1 MGERAKAGSGKMAYQ
16 EIMPLDIFSA
26 QARVWERLSQIRISK
41 QVGGA
46 YLFSGPVG
54 CGKESLAIRFAQ
66 LLNCETSSEKPCDT
80 CPSCQRFRQLQHEKL
95 KLIFPLPAVRKKKD
109 DGSGT
114 SSTIG
119 KGDMELVTE
128 AIAKKAEDHFHK
140 IKIPKSSRILI
151 QSIRELRKTL
161 YLKSEPSGRKIVLIF
176 DAHLLSVGIG
186 EAANALLKILE
197 EPPENTTLILV
208 TDHVELL
215 LPTILSRC
223 QRVGIPRLNDIFIQ
237 DWLQMKMVKDSEI
250 QLLAGL
256 SQGNIHQARF
266 LISQPIGDLLKLV
279 NGLVK
284 MISNDNPDHWRKFTQ
299 TYSRL
304 AHQDSATLSF
314 HFMMLKIWFRSANRL
329 ARRVDDILHETSF
342 KPGME
347 RLIST
352 NPNADFSAITFE
364 LEDAILS
371 IPMNL
376 YMPLILTNLLLRIQK
391 HLNP

>member
-1 MGERAKAGSGKMAYQ
+1 MAHQ
-16 EIMPLDIFSA
+16 EIMTLDVLAA
-26 QARVWERLSQIRISK
+26 QSRIWERLSQISISK

-46 YLFSGPVG
+46 YLFSGPTG

-66 LLNCETSSEKPCDT
+66 LLNCETSSEKPCDI
-80 CPSCQRFRQLQHEKL
+80 CPSCQRFHQLQHEKL
-95 KLIFPLPAVRKKKD
+95 KLIFPLPAVRKKD
-109 DGSGT
+109 DGSDT

-119 KGDMELVTE
+119 KRDMELVTE
-128 AIAKKAEDHFHK
+128 AIAKKAEDHFYK
-140 IKIPKSSRILI
+140 IKIPKSNRILI

-176 DAHLLSVGIG
+176 DAHLLSVGMG
-186 EAANALLKILE
+186 ETANALLKILE
-197 EPPENTTLILV
+197 EPPENTTMILV

-223 QRVGIPRLNDIFIQ
+223 QRIGIPRLNDMFIR
-237 DWLQMKMVKDSEI
+237 DWFQMKMVKDSEI
-250 QLLAGL
+250 QLLAGI
-256 SQGNIHQARF
+256 SQGNIHQSRF
-266 LISQPIGDLLKLV
+266 LISQPIGDILKLV

-304 AHQDSATLSF
+304 AHQNSATLLF

-329 ARRVDDILHETSF
+329 ARSIDDILHETSF

-364 LEDAILS
+364 LEDAILA

>member
-1 MGERAKAGSGKMAYQ
+1 MT
-16 EIMPLDIFSA
+16 LDILSA
-26 QARVWERLSQIRISK
+26 QPRVWERLSQIRISK

-46 YLFSGPVG
+46 YLFSGPTG

-66 LLNCETSSEKPCDT
+66 LLNCETSSKKPCDT

-176 DAHLLSVGIG
+176 DAHLLSVGMG

-223 QRVGIPRLNDIFIQ
+223 QRVGIPRLNDIFIR
-237 DWLQMKMVKDSEI
+237 DWLQIKMVRDSEI

-266 LISQPIGDLLKLV
+266 LIAQPMGDLLKLV

-284 MISNDNPDHWRKFTQ
+284 MITNDNPDHWRKFTQ

-304 AHQDSATLSF
+304 ARQDSATLSF

-342 KPGME
+342 KPGMK

>member
-1 MGERAKAGSGKMAYQ
+1 
-16 EIMPLDIFSA
+16 MPLDIFSA

-46 YLFSGPVG
+46 YLFSGPTG

-66 LLNCETSSEKPCDT
+66 FLNCKTSSGKPCDT

-95 KLIFPLPAVRKKKD
+95 ELIFPLPAVRKKKD

-161 YLKSEPSGRKIVLIF
+161 YLKSEPSGRKIVIIF
-176 DAHLLSVGIG
+176 DAHLLSVGMG

-223 QRVGIPRLNDIFIQ
+223 QRVGISRLNDIFIQ

-266 LISQPIGDLLKLV
+266 LIAQPIGDLLKLV

-284 MISNDNPDHWRKFTQ
+284 MITNDNPDHWRKFTQ

-304 AHQDSATLSF
+304 ARQDFATLSF

-342 KPGME
+342 KPGMK

-364 LEDAILS
+364 LEDAILA

>member
-1 MGERAKAGSGKMAYQ
+1 MN
-16 EIMPLDIFSA
+16 LDIFSA
-26 QARVWERLSQIRISK
+26 QPRVWERLSQIRISK

-66 LLNCETSSEKPCDT
+66 FLNCETSSEKPCDT

-176 DAHLLSVGIG
+176 DAHLLSVGMG

-197 EPPENTTLILV
+197 EPPGNTTLILV

-284 MISNDNPDHWRKFTQ
+284 MITNDNPDHWRKFTQ

-304 AHQDSATLSF
+304 ARQDSATLSF

-329 ARRVDDILHETSF
+329 ARHVDDILHETSF

>member
-1 MGERAKAGSGKMAYQ
+1 MN
-16 EIMPLDIFSA
+16 LDIFSA
-26 QARVWERLSQIRISK
+26 QPRVWERLSQIRISK

-95 KLIFPLPAVRKKKD
+95 KLIFPLPTVRKKKV

-140 IKIPKSSRILI
+140 IKIPKSTRILI

-223 QRVGIPRLNDIFIQ
+223 QRVGIPRLNDIFIR
-237 DWLQMKMVKDSEI
+237 DWLQIKMVKDSEI

-284 MISNDNPDHWRKFTQ
+284 MITNDNPDHWRKFTQ

-304 AHQDSATLSF
+304 ARQDSATLSF

>member
-1 MGERAKAGSGKMAYQ
+1 
-16 EIMPLDIFSA
+16 MPLDIFSA

-46 YLFSGPVG
+46 YLFSGPTG

-66 LLNCETSSEKPCDT
+66 LLNCETFSEKPCDT

-95 KLIFPLPAVRKKKD
+95 KLIFPLPTVRKKKV

-176 DAHLLSVGIG
+176 DAHLLSVGMG
-186 EAANALLKILE
+186 ETANALLKILE

-223 QRVGIPRLNDIFIQ
+223 QRVGIPRLNDIFIR

-250 QLLAGL
+250 QLLTGL

-304 AHQDSATLSF
+304 ARQDSATLSF

>member
-1 MGERAKAGSGKMAYQ
+1 MN
-16 EIMPLDIFSA
+16 LDIFSA
-26 QARVWERLSQIRISK
+26 QPRVWERLSQIRISK

-176 DAHLLSVGIG
+176 DAHLLSMGIG

-284 MISNDNPDHWRKFTQ
+284 MITNDNPDHWRKFTQ

-304 AHQDSATLSF
+304 ARQDSATLSF

>member
-1 MGERAKAGSGKMAYQ
+1 
-16 EIMPLDIFSA
+16 
-26 QARVWERLSQIRISK
+26 
-41 QVGGA
+41 
-46 YLFSGPVG
+46 
-54 CGKESLAIRFAQ
+54 
-66 LLNCETSSEKPCDT
+66 
-80 CPSCQRFRQLQHEKL
+80 
-95 KLIFPLPAVRKKKD
+95 
-109 DGSGT
+109 
-114 SSTIG
+114 
-119 KGDMELVTE
+119 MELVTE

-223 QRVGIPRLNDIFIQ
+223 QRVGIPRLNDIFIR
-237 DWLQMKMVKDSEI
+237 DWLQIKMVKDSEI

-284 MISNDNPDHWRKFTQ
+284 MITNDNPDHWRKFTQ

-304 AHQDSATLSF
+304 ARQDSATLSF

>member
-1 MGERAKAGSGKMAYQ
+1 MN
-16 EIMPLDIFSA
+16 LDIFSA
-26 QARVWERLSQIRISK
+26 QPRVWERLSQIRISK

-284 MISNDNPDHWRKFTQ
+284 MITNDNPDHWRKFTQ

-304 AHQDSATLSF
+304 AHHDSATFSF

>member
-1 MGERAKAGSGKMAYQ
+1 MT
-16 EIMPLDIFSA
+16 LDIFSA
-26 QARVWERLSQIRISK
+26 QARIWGRLSQIRISK
-41 QVGGA
+41 QVGNA
-46 YLFSGPVG
+46 YLFSGSAG

-95 KLIFPLPAVRKKKD
+95 KLIFPLPAVKKKKD
-109 DGSGT
+109 DRSGT

-140 IKIPKSSRILI
+140 IKIPKSNRILI
-151 QSIRELRKTL
+151 QSVRELRKTL
-161 YLKSEPSGRKIVLIF
+161 YFKSEPTGRKIVLIF
-176 DAHLLSVGIG
+176 DAHLLSVGMG

-223 QRVGIPRLNDIFIQ
+223 QRVGIPRLNDIFIR
-237 DWLQMKMVKDSEI
+237 DWLQMKMVKDSVI
-250 QLLAGL
+250 QLLTGL

-304 AHQDSATLSF
+304 AHQDSATLLF

-364 LEDAILS
+364 LEDATLS

>member
-1 MGERAKAGSGKMAYQ
+1 MAYQ

-46 YLFSGPVG
+46 YLFSGPTG

-95 KLIFPLPAVRKKKD
+95 KLIFPLPTVRKKKV

-140 IKIPKSSRILI
+140 IKIPKSNRILI

-176 DAHLLSVGIG
+176 DAHLLSVGMG
-186 EAANALLKILE
+186 ETANALLKILE

-223 QRVGIPRLNDIFIQ
+223 QRIGIPRLNDIFIR

-279 NGLVK
+279 NGLIK
-284 MISNDNPDHWRKFTQ
+284 MITNDNPDHWRKFTQ

-304 AHQDSATLSF
+304 ARQDSATLSF

>member
-1 MGERAKAGSGKMAYQ
+1 MT
-16 EIMPLDIFSA
+16 LDVLSA

-46 YLFSGPVG
+46 YLFSGPTG

-66 LLNCETSSEKPCDT
+66 LLNCETSSEKPCDI
-80 CPSCQRFRQLQHEKL
+80 CPSCQRFHQLQHEKL

-109 DGSGT
+109 DRSGT

-119 KGDMELVTE
+119 KGDMELVME
-128 AIAKKAEDHFHK
+128 AIAKKAEDHFYK

-161 YLKSEPSGRKIVLIF
+161 YLKSETSGRKIVLIF
-176 DAHLLSVGIG
+176 DAHLLSVGMG
-186 EAANALLKILE
+186 ETANALLRILE
-197 EPPENTTLILV
+197 EPPENTTMILV

-223 QRVGIPRLNDIFIQ
+223 QRIGIPRLNDTFIR

-284 MISNDNPDHWRKFTQ
+284 IISNDNPDHWRKFTQ

-304 AHQDSATLSF
+304 ARQDSATLSF

-329 ARRVDDILHETSF
+329 ARGVDDILHETSF

-364 LEDAILS
+364 LEDAILA

-376 YMPLILTNLLLRIQK
+376 YMPLILTNFLLRIQK

>member
-1 MGERAKAGSGKMAYQ
+1 
-16 EIMPLDIFSA
+16 MPLDIFSA

-46 YLFSGPVG
+46 YLFSGPTG

-66 LLNCETSSEKPCDT
+66 FLNCKTSSGKPCDT

-176 DAHLLSVGIG
+176 DAHLLSVGMG

-237 DWLQMKMVKDSEI
+237 DWLQIKMVKDSEI

-284 MISNDNPDHWRKFTQ
+284 MITNDNPDHWRKFTQ

-304 AHQDSATLSF
+304 ARQDSATLSF

-342 KPGME
+342 KPGMK

-376 YMPLILTNLLLRIQK
+376 YMPLILTNLLLRIQR

>member
-1 MGERAKAGSGKMAYQ
+1 MN
-16 EIMPLDIFSA
+16 LDIFSA
-26 QARVWERLSQIRISK
+26 QPRVWERLSQIRISK

-128 AIAKKAEDHFHK
+128 AIAKKAENHFHK

-284 MISNDNPDHWRKFTQ
+284 MITNDNPDHWRKFTQ

-304 AHQDSATLSF
+304 ARQDSATLSF

>member
-1 MGERAKAGSGKMAYQ
+1 MAYQ
-16 EIMPLDIFSA
+16 EIMTLDILSA

-46 YLFSGPVG
+46 YLFSGPTG

-66 LLNCETSSEKPCDT
+66 LLNCETSSEKPCDI
-80 CPSCQRFRQLQHEKL
+80 CPSCQRFHQLQHEKL

-119 KGDMELVTE
+119 EGDMELVTE
-128 AIAKKAEDHFHK
+128 AIAKKAEDHFYK
-140 IKIPKSSRILI
+140 IKIPKSNRIII

-176 DAHLLSVGIG
+176 DAHLLSVGMG

-197 EPPENTTLILV
+197 EPPENTTMILV

-223 QRVGIPRLNDIFIQ
+223 QRIGIPRLKDIFIR
-237 DWLQMKMVKDSEI
+237 DWLQMKMVKDLEI
-250 QLLAGL
+250 QILAGL

-284 MISNDNPDHWRKFTQ
+284 IISNDNPDHWRKFTQ

-304 AHQDSATLSF
+304 ARQDSATLSF

-364 LEDAILS
+364 LEDAILA

-376 YMPLILTNLLLRIQK
+376 YMPLILTNFLLRIQK

>member
-1 MGERAKAGSGKMAYQ
+1 MT
-16 EIMPLDIFSA
+16 LDIFSA
-26 QARVWERLSQIRISK
+26 QPRVWERLFQIRISK

-46 YLFSGPVG
+46 YLFSGPAG

-176 DAHLLSVGIG
+176 DAHLLSMGIG

-284 MISNDNPDHWRKFTQ
+284 MITNDNPDHWRKFTQ

-304 AHQDSATLSF
+304 ARQDSATLSF

-364 LEDAILS
+364 LEDATLS

>member
-1 MGERAKAGSGKMAYQ
+1 MN
-16 EIMPLDIFSA
+16 LDIFSA
-26 QARVWERLSQIRISK
+26 QPRVWERLSQIRISK

-66 LLNCETSSEKPCDT
+66 LLNCETSSEKLCDT

-128 AIAKKAEDHFHK
+128 AIAKKAENHFHK

-284 MISNDNPDHWRKFTQ
+284 MITNDNPDHWRKFTQ

-304 AHQDSATLSF
+304 ARQDSATLSF

>member
-1 MGERAKAGSGKMAYQ
+1 MN
-16 EIMPLDIFSA
+16 LDIFSA
-26 QARVWERLSQIRISK
+26 QPRVWERLSQIRISK

-66 LLNCETSSEKPCDT
+66 LLNCETSSKKPCDT

-109 DGSGT
+109 DGPGT

-176 DAHLLSVGIG
+176 DAHLLSVGMG

-223 QRVGIPRLNDIFIQ
+223 QRVGISRLNDIFIQ
-237 DWLQMKMVKDSEI
+237 DWLQMKLVKDSEI

-284 MISNDNPDHWRKFTQ
+284 MITNDNPDHWRKFTQ

-304 AHQDSATLSF
+304 ARQDYATLSF

-342 KPGME
+342 KPGMK

-376 YMPLILTNLLLRIQK
+376 YMPLILTNLLLRIQR

>member
-1 MGERAKAGSGKMAYQ
+1 MN
-16 EIMPLDIFSA
+16 LDIFSA
-26 QARVWERLSQIRISK
+26 QPRVWERLSQIRISK

-176 DAHLLSVGIG
+176 DAHLLSMGIG
-186 EAANALLKILE
+186 EAANALFKILE

-284 MISNDNPDHWRKFTQ
+284 MITNDNPDHWRKFTQ

-304 AHQDSATLSF
+304 ARQDSATLSF

>member
-1 MGERAKAGSGKMAYQ
+1 MT
-16 EIMPLDIFSA
+16 LDILSA

-46 YLFSGPVG
+46 YLFSGPTG

-66 LLNCETSSEKPCDT
+66 FLNCKTSSGKPCDT

-128 AIAKKAEDHFHK
+128 AIAKKAEDHFYK

-176 DAHLLSVGIG
+176 DAHLLSVGMG

-284 MISNDNPDHWRKFTQ
+284 MITNDNPDHWRKFTQ

-304 AHQDSATLSF
+304 ARQDSATLSF

>member
-1 MGERAKAGSGKMAYQ
+1 MT
-16 EIMPLDIFSA
+16 LDILSA

-46 YLFSGPVG
+46 YLFSGPTG
-54 CGKESLAIRFAQ
+54 CGKENLAIRFAQ
-66 LLNCETSSEKPCDT
+66 LLNCETFSENPCDT
-80 CPSCQRFRQLQHEKL
+80 CPSCQRFHQLQHEKL

-119 KGDMELVTE
+119 KGDMEFVTE
-128 AIAKKAEDHFHK
+128 AIEKKAEDHFYK
-140 IKIPKSSRILI
+140 IKIPKSNRILI

-176 DAHLLSVGIG
+176 DAHLLSVGMG
-186 EAANALLKILE
+186 ETANALLKILE

-304 AHQDSATLSF
+304 ARQDSATLSF

-364 LEDAILS
+364 LEDAILA

-376 YMPLILTNLLLRIQK
+376 YMPLILTNFLLRIQK

>member
-1 MGERAKAGSGKMAYQ
+1 MAYQ
-16 EIMPLDIFSA
+16 EIMNLDIFSA
-26 QARVWERLSQIRISK
+26 QPRVWERLSQIRISK

-284 MISNDNPDHWRKFTQ
+284 MITNDNPDHWRKFTQ

-304 AHQDSATLSF
+304 ARQDSATLSF

>member
-1 MGERAKAGSGKMAYQ
+1 
-16 EIMPLDIFSA
+16 MPLDIFSA

-95 KLIFPLPAVRKKKD
+95 KLIFPLPTVRKKKV

-140 IKIPKSSRILI
+140 IKIPKSTRILI

-223 QRVGIPRLNDIFIQ
+223 QRIGIPRLNDIFIR

-284 MISNDNPDHWRKFTQ
+284 MITNDNPDHWRKFTQ

-304 AHQDSATLSF
+304 ARQDSATLSF

-342 KPGME
+342 KSGME

-371 IPMNL
+371 IPTNL

>member
-1 MGERAKAGSGKMAYQ
+1 MAYQ
-16 EIMPLDIFSA
+16 EIMTLDILSA

-46 YLFSGPVG
+46 YLFSGPTG

-66 LLNCETSSEKPCDT
+66 LLNCETFSENPCDT

-95 KLIFPLPAVRKKKD
+95 KLIFPLPTVRKKKV

-128 AIAKKAEDHFHK
+128 AIAKKAEDHFYK
-140 IKIPKSSRILI
+140 IKIPKSNRILI

-161 YLKSEPSGRKIVLIF
+161 YLKSELSGRKIVLIF
-176 DAHLLSVGIG
+176 DAHLLSVGMG
-186 EAANALLKILE
+186 ETANALLKILE

-284 MISNDNPDHWRKFTQ
+284 MITNDNPDHWRKFTQ

-364 LEDAILS
+364 LEDAIWA

>member
-1 MGERAKAGSGKMAYQ
+1 MN
-16 EIMPLDIFSA
+16 LDIFSA
-26 QARVWERLSQIRISK
+26 QPRVWERLSQIRISK

-109 DGSGT
+109 NGSGT

-284 MISNDNPDHWRKFTQ
+284 MITNDNPDHWRKFTQ

-304 AHQDSATLSF
+304 ARQDSATLSF

>member
-1 MGERAKAGSGKMAYQ
+1 MN
-16 EIMPLDIFSA
+16 LDIFSA
-26 QARVWERLSQIRISK
+26 QPRVWERLSQIRISK

-176 DAHLLSVGIG
+176 DAHLLSMGIG

-284 MISNDNPDHWRKFTQ
+284 MITNDNPDHWRKFTQ

-304 AHQDSATLSF
+304 AHHDSATFSF

>member
-1 MGERAKAGSGKMAYQ
+1 MN
-16 EIMPLDIFSA
+16 LDIFSA
-26 QARVWERLSQIRISK
+26 QPRVWERLSQIRISK

-66 LLNCETSSEKPCDT
+66 LLNCETSSKKPCDT

-109 DGSGT
+109 DGPGT

-176 DAHLLSVGIG
+176 DAHLLSVGMG

-266 LISQPIGDLLKLV
+266 LIAQPIGDLLKLV

-284 MISNDNPDHWRKFTQ
+284 MITNDNPDHWRKFTQ

-304 AHQDSATLSF
+304 ARQDYATLSF

-347 RLIST
+347 RLISI

-376 YMPLILTNLLLRIQK
+376 YMPLILTNLLLRIQR

>member
-1 MGERAKAGSGKMAYQ
+1 
-16 EIMPLDIFSA
+16 MPLDIFSA

-46 YLFSGPVG
+46 YLFSGPTG

-66 LLNCETSSEKPCDT
+66 LLNCETSSKKPCDT

-176 DAHLLSVGIG
+176 DAHLLSVGMG

-237 DWLQMKMVKDSEI
+237 DWLQIKMVKDSEI

-284 MISNDNPDHWRKFTQ
+284 MITNDNPDHWRKFTQ

-304 AHQDSATLSF
+304 ARQDSATLSF

-342 KPGME
+342 KPGMK